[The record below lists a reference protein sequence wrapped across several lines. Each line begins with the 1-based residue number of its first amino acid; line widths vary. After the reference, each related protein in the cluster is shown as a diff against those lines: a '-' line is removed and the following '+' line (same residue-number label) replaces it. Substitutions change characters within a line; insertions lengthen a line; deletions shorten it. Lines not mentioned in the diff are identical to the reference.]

1 MSADANEEREKLY
14 SLLQLEERAR
24 HAETLKELQF
34 LIVNETRQLVNY
46 RQAFL
51 FSVKG
56 LSGTSYKVETA
67 SSIAVI
73 DTNEPYIVWLNK
85 IAANLQQSK
94 NMNSILKL
102 DSASCPEEFRDEWKE
117 YSLPFVI
124 WVPLQLHNE
133 VTVGGLWIA
142 RENPWNDNEIVLLKR
157 IADSYAHAMGALTG
171 KKKLIR
177 KSDKTKYIIWTS
189 LLIVFLA
196 SFVPIRLSALAPVEI
211 VAKDPVIVSAP
222 IDGVVRELIK
232 NPNTMVAKGESL
244 LLFEDT
250 SFRNEVAIAK
260 KALSVTQAELR
271 KASQAAFG
279 DNKSKSEIAIL
290 KSHVELRQSEL
301 DYANDLLSRVEV
313 KAEQRGLLIYADKDD
328 WKGRPVRVGEKIMEI
343 ANPSSIKL
351 KIELAV
357 SDAILIEQNADV
369 EVFLDIAPLNS
380 MPAKITHTSYKADVT
395 ANEVLAYKLDAEF
408 SEEIPELR
416 IGLQGTA
423 KIYGE
428 KVSLFFYLFRRPISA
443 LRQLIG
449 L

>member
-1 MSADANEEREKLY
+1 M
-14 SLLQLEERAR
+14 
-24 HAETLKELQF
+24 
-34 LIVNETRQLVNY
+34 
-46 RQAFL
+46 
-51 FSVKG
+51 
-56 LSGTSYKVETA
+56 
-67 SSIAVI
+67 
-73 DTNEPYIVWLNK
+73 
-85 IAANLQQSK
+85 
-94 NMNSILKL
+94 
-102 DSASCPEEFRDEWKE
+102 
-117 YSLPFVI
+117 
-124 WVPLQLHNE
+124 
-133 VTVGGLWIA
+133 
-142 RENPWNDNEIVLLKR
+142 
-157 IADSYAHAMGALTG
+157 
-171 KKKLIR
+171 
-177 KSDKTKYIIWTS
+177 
-189 LLIVFLA
+189 
-196 SFVPIRLSALAPVEI
+196 
-211 VAKDPVIVSAP
+211 IVSAP

-232 NPNTMVAKGESL
+232 NPNTRVAKGESL